1 MHFQNI
7 SDDFRDRVMINDQP
21 HTLKMTAWPVAKA
34 IYSRVSELL
43 ARFENYV
50 YFAMNLALLNWS

>member
-1 MHFQNI
+1 MGTVGGGWYI
-7 SDDFRDRVMINDQP
+7 
-21 HTLKMTAWPVAKA
+21 
-34 IYSRVSELL
+34 RVSELL

>member
-1 MHFQNI
+1 MYSMYLCFIPGKYHFTMIDLGI
-7 SDDFRDRVMINDQP
+7 S
-21 HTLKMTAWPVAKA
+21 
-34 IYSRVSELL
+34 YSRVSELL